1 LDIDATQ
8 SLLIEEAKSD
18 ELIAAL
24 RCVAETT
31 VNGNAKFSPKVHRD
45 LARVIACRSY
55 ASAVL
60 ETCHLVV
67 FASTCDAG
75 GRYEPLF
82 WDSGPAR
89 SGAFKAFVESAGPL
103 APSIRADPAG
113 VAIDYGDGTFTVTF
127 GRMAFLSAMVDFL
140 MTALGYADMDDLLA
154 PLSGGNVPD
163 RAVVTK
169 TANAVSRR
177 IYDYLKTCLP
187 TAQAQ
192 RKTRRIVDFLKRRSQ
207 SRIGPEDV
215 DDAAVLDFWLEA
227 STGGSEGADFKAYRT
242 VFVTAARLGDALGH
256 ALERQRMD
264 NPRSIGSD
272 REAGE
277 VDPGEVLEAVTQ
289 LDEKPDVLGLLD
301 ELPAAS
307 VKFLNG
313 RETDVLEGLLI
324 GCRPARTLV
333 LSVLR
338 NAVFGKAQARLTNH
352 LRSKPDMKTLRR
364 FIEEATITDYAKQVD
379 TFETL
384 RGHLDRVLLA
394 ALFALVR
401 ARRASAIDLLL
412 GLYPKLDLKHLAQEF
427 VEPGELG
434 DNVVPLRGQTPSE
447 RFLDMLNVTE
457 RLDGEL
463 ARIMGE
469 ARAAFRALSRKG
481 FTEQDLEDEAIRD
494 GFVAG
499 APALLTAHRD
509 VTAFLD
515 VRIEGF
521 DYLSA
526 FTDDSETFRR
536 QFHILYGESD
546 G

>member
-1 LDIDATQ
+1 MDINATQ
-8 SLLIEEAKSD
+8 SLLIEEGKSD

-31 VNGNAKFSPKVHRD
+31 VNGNAKFSPKICRE

-67 FASTCDAG
+67 FASVCDAG

-89 SGAFKAFVESAGPL
+89 PGAFKAFVEAAVPL
-103 APSIRADPAG
+103 APSIRADPTG
-113 VAIDYGDGTFTVTF
+113 VAIDYGDGAFTVTF

-140 MTALGYADMDDLLA
+140 MTALGYTDMDDLLE
-154 PLSGGNVPD
+154 PLTGGFVPD
-163 RAVVTK
+163 RAVVTE

-192 RKTRRIVDFLKRRSQ
+192 RKTRHMVDFLKHRLQ
-207 SRIGPEDV
+207 GRIGPEDI
-215 DDAAVLDFWLEA
+215 DDTVVLDFWLEA
-227 STGGSEGADFKAYRT
+227 STGGGETADFKAYRT
-242 VFVTAARLGDALGH
+242 VFRMAARLGDALGH

-272 REAGE
+272 RQAGE
-277 VDPGEVLEAVTQ
+277 VDPGEILDAVTE
-289 LDEKPDVLGLLD
+289 LDEQPDVLELL
-301 ELPAAS
+301 EEPPAAG

-313 RETDVLEGLLI
+313 RETDVLEGLLT
-324 GCRPARTLV
+324 GCRPARTLA

-352 LRSKPDMKTLRR
+352 LRSKPDVKTLGR
-364 FIEEATITDYAKQVD
+364 FIDESAVTDYAGQVD
-379 TFETL
+379 DYETL
-384 RGHLDRVLLA
+384 RGHLERVLLA

-401 ARRASAIDLLL
+401 MRRATAIDLLL
-412 GLYPKLDLKHLAQEF
+412 GLYPDLDLKHLAQELTG
-427 VEPGELG
+427 PGVLG
-434 DNVVPLRGQTPSE
+434 GNVVPLRGQTPTE

-469 ARAAFRALSRKG
+469 ARTAFRALTRKG
-481 FTEQDLEDEAIRD
+481 FNDSDLEDEAIGN
-494 GFVAG
+494 GFAAG
-499 APALLTAHRD
+499 APALLTARRD
-509 VTAFLD
+509 VAAFLD
-515 VRIEGF
+515 VRISGI
-521 DYLSA
+521 DWRAA
-526 FTDDSETFRR
+526 FADDSETFRR
-536 QFHILYGESD
+536 QFHVLYGERD
-546 G
+546 V

>member
-1 LDIDATQ
+1 MDIDATQ
-8 SLLIEEAKSD
+8 SLLIEEGKSD

-31 VNGNAKFSPKVHRD
+31 VDGNAKFSPKICRD
-45 LARVIACRSY
+45 LGRVIACRSY

-67 FASTCDAG
+67 IASARDAG

-82 WDSGPAR
+82 WNSGPAR
-89 SGAFKAFVESAGPL
+89 PGAFKAFVEAAGPG
-103 APSIRADPAG
+103 APSVHADPAG
-113 VAIDYGDGTFTVTF
+113 VTIDYGDGAFTITF
-127 GRMAFLSAMVDFL
+127 GRMAFLSALVDFL
-140 MTALGYADMDDLLA
+140 MTALGYADMDDLLE
-154 PLSGGNVPD
+154 PLTGGGVPD
-163 RAVVTK
+163 RAVVTE

-192 RKTRRIVDFLKRRSQ
+192 RKTRRMVDFLKRRSPG
-207 SRIGPEDV
+207 RIGPEDV

-227 STGGSEGADFKAYRT
+227 STGGGEAADFKAYRT
-242 VFVTAARLGDALGH
+242 VFLTAARLGDALGH

-264 NPRSIGSD
+264 NPRPIGPD

-277 VDPGEVLEAVTQ
+277 IDPGDVLDAVTQ
-289 LDEKPDVLGLLD
+289 LDERPDVLGLLD
-301 ELPAAS
+301 APPAAG

-313 RETDVLEGLLI
+313 RETDVLESLLA
-324 GCRPARTLV
+324 GCRPARTLA

-352 LRSKPDMKTLRR
+352 LRSQPDVKALGR
-364 FIEEATITDYAKQVD
+364 FIDTATVTDYAAQVD
-379 TFETL
+379 AYVSL
-384 RGHLDRVLLA
+384 RGHLERVLLA

-401 ARRASAIDLLL
+401 ARRATAIDLLL
-412 GLYPKLDLKHLAQEF
+412 GLYPDLDLKHLAQELTG
-427 VEPGELG
+427 PDALG
-434 DNVVPLRGQTPSE
+434 GNVVSLRGQTPTE

-469 ARAAFRALSRKG
+469 ARGAFRALSRKG
-481 FTEQDLEDEAIRD
+481 FNESDLDDEAVRD
-494 GFVAG
+494 GFAAG
-499 APALLTAHRD
+499 APALLAARRE
-509 VTAFLD
+509 VVAFLD
-515 VRIEGF
+515 SRLGGC
-521 DYLSA
+521 DWRAA
-526 FTDDSETFRR
+526 FADDSETFRR